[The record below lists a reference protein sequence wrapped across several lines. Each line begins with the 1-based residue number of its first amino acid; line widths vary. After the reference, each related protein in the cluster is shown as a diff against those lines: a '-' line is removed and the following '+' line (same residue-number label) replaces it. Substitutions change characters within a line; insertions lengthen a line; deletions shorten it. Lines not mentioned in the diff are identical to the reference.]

1 GPRAAGVPART
12 ARADAAAWLARVGLP
27 GAGRR
32 RPRQLSGGQQQRV
45 ALARAL
51 ATRPDLLLLD
61 EPLAALDVATA
72 PQIRHLLADEV
83 RRTGVTAVVVTHDLV
98 DALVLADRVA
108 VLAGGRIVEHGATLA
123 VFEEPRTPFA
133 AALAGLNL
141 LPDPVTGELL
151 RIHPRRL
158 GLHRDPAAGAWA
170 ARVLATESAASG

>member
-1 GPRAAGVPART
+1 QIVPAERRRIGTLTQDPLLFPHLSAAENIAFGPRAAGVPART

-108 VLAGGRIVEHGATLA
+108 VLAGGRI
-123 VFEEPRTPFA
+123 
-133 AALAGLNL
+133 
-141 LPDPVTGELL
+141 
-151 RIHPRRL
+151 
-158 GLHRDPAAGAWA
+158 
-170 ARVLATESAASG
+170 